1 MMFMHSDHFLRYL
14 EDYEEDGRPLSENE
28 FIKALTDRD
37 DIFHTENNI
46 RLLSVEVVVITAGIV
61 LGIFLCSR
69 PIVPTSP
76 DFYKNVFEKRTAKL
90 LREQVRAPAIDMA
103 KPRVR
108 SIKYSAKNLGA
119 SSALIHAV
127 APRSVISNQLERNV
141 VLAVGRQ
148 DTDLISQATM
158 YKKREN
164 YAKAIETFRRVLGKD
179 PQNGQALFGLGDSYL
194 YAGLLDSSSADFKA
208 ALALNPR
215 NAPAHIGLGSVFYF
229 NAASPSFTRATRAY
243 KTSAAFIKSQ
253 YDSALAEYDRA
264 LSLDS
269 FQVQAFVNRGL
280 VREVLHDTE
289 KAIEDYTKAIKNQPS
304 YADAYIKRAATYK
317 SLGKFKQALADYTAA
332 INRDSGSYL
341 FDPTLHF
348 SNAYFGRGNV
358 YYQTGE
364 FEKAIADYDSSLR
377 LSPNN
382 SLAFLNRGRALG
394 DAQQYDSAIAS
405 YTRAIT
411 LLSPR
416 EYNGAQEHA
425 YFGRGQVYNLTRQ
438 FDKTI
443 IDFNKAIQM
452 NPSDF
457 YAYFQRGNAEKAL
470 NKLDDAK
477 ADYATALRFQKLAA
491 KSCWRIA
498 ECYALEKDR
507 GHSLEWLKKAVSNGF
522 SEFAVWERDPDL
534 SILWNDREFI
544 KIIDKSP

>member
-1 MMFMHSDHFLRYL
+1 MGSDHLFEKP
-14 EDYEEDGRPLSENE
+14 EDNEEDGRTLPENE

-37 DIFHTENNI
+37 DIFRTENSI
-46 RLLSVEVVVITAGIV
+46 ALGIIEFVVITAGLI
-61 LGIFLCSR
+61 LGIYLYSR

-76 DFYKNVFEKRTAKL
+76 DFYKKVFEKRTAKL
-90 LREQVRAPAIDMA
+90 LREQVRAPIGGLA
-103 KPRVR
+103 KPRVK

-127 APRSVISNQLERNV
+127 APRPVISNQRERTM
-141 VLAVGRQ
+141 VLAVDRQ
-148 DTDLISQATM
+148 DTDLISQATI

-164 YAKAIETFRRVLGKD
+164 YAKAIRTFRRVLGKD
-179 PQNGQALFGLGDSYL
+179 PRNAQALSGLGDSYL
-194 YAGLLDSSSADFKA
+194 YAGLLDSSAGDYKA
-208 ALALNPR
+208 ALAADPR
-215 NAPAHIGLGSVFYF
+215 NVSARIGLGSVFYF
-229 NAASPSFTRATRAY
+229 NASSPSFTNATRAY
-243 KTSAAFIKSQ
+243 KTSAAFMKSQ
-253 YDSALAEYDRA
+253 YDSAMAEYDRA

-289 KAIEDYTKAIKNQPS
+289 KAIEDYTKAIKNKPS

-332 INRDSGSYL
+332 IERDSGSYL

-364 FEKAIADYDSSLR
+364 FEKAVADYDSSLK

-425 YFGRGQVYNLTRQ
+425 YFGRGLVYNLTRQ
-438 FDKTI
+438 FDKAI

-452 NPSDF
+452 NPIDF

-477 ADYATALRFQKLAA
+477 ADYTTALRFQKLAA

-507 GHSLEWLKKAVSNGF
+507 GHALEWLKKAIAHGF
-522 SEFAVWERDPDL
+522 GDFGVWKNDKDF
-534 SILWNDREFI
+534 SILWDDKEFV
-544 KIIDKSP
+544 KITDTSP